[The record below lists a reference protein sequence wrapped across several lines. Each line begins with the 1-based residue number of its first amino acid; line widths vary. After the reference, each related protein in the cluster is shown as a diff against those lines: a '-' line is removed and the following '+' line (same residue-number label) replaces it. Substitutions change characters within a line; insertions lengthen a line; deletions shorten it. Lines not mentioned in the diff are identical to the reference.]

1 MNEALKKRILRRM
14 EGLPEAQLYQ
24 VLDYLEFLESRYNRK
39 VPDEV
44 SPLQKMAESLDDSL
58 RRGRMNPS
66 NLREAFQLISTADK
80 ILASVSEAGRQ
91 FLDDLQPPPHAPS
104 HRSASGSRRD
114 GGAGG
119 DHGEPPF
126 PSDRGDRTP

>member
-24 VLDYLEFLESRYNRK
+24 VLDYLEFLESRYNRG
-39 VPDEV
+39 VPEEV
-44 SPLQKMAESLDDSL
+44 SPLQRMAESLDDSL
-58 RRGRMNPS
+58 RKGRMNPA

-91 FLDDLQPPPHAPS
+91 FLDDLQPPPHEPSRREEAPGP
-104 HRSASGSRRD
+104 HPQGSR
-114 GGAGG
+114 AS
-119 DHGEPPF
+119 EA
-126 PSDRGDRTP
+126 S